1 MPVTH
6 GVAGSSPVRTAK
18 NPPQILV
25 GDFSFLPL
33 LLSTSWERFSCGE
46 IPLQVSGHKMGI
58 PHRPSFPDFLQHRMR
73 KPKRDRPSLHR
84 IRQPGGGGLAAFS
97 PRGDARYYR
106 LGAGGNLFRFRA
118 HPLPGR
124 GGQLPDA
131 ARLGGNVL
139 PAIPPLLRPE
149 SNPLPVLPG
158 LRQRPCL
165 DEESPR
171 KKKDLPSLRLS
182 IGMLLQK
189 TGNES
194 QARTWYRQAADRYRA
209 LDTLSQADGMNYVL
223 ALTLAGEKEQARKAI
238 DSLIKDTL
246 LRGQFRR
253 TLDDPQEALDAFLP

>member
-1 MPVTH
+1 
-6 GVAGSSPVRTAK
+6 
-18 NPPQILV
+18 
-25 GDFSFLPL
+25 
-33 LLSTSWERFSCGE
+33 
-46 IPLQVSGHKMGI
+46 
-58 PHRPSFPDFLQHRMR
+58 MR

-171 KKKDLPSLRLS
+171 KKRP
-182 IGMLLQK
+182 
-189 TGNES
+189 
-194 QARTWYRQAADRYRA
+194 
-209 LDTLSQADGMNYVL
+209 
-223 ALTLAGEKEQARKAI
+223 
-238 DSLIKDTL
+238 
-246 LRGQFRR
+246 
-253 TLDDPQEALDAFLP
+253 